1 MSMINHDVNS
11 QSRTTIHTDST
22 PTPSTILA
30 DALFTGGDNNASWWK
45 DADKLKLIMACAG
58 GDEIGLKSLHEAE
71 ARAASERAS
80 LLSKKMDAET
90 QAAANFKAN
99 QAVLTMADIT
109 ATVASVD
116 KDAYEKAC
124 QRKWGTCVPT
134 PASSAFA
141 ALGSLHISPRNK
153 NNNIGTSTWS

>member
-1 MSMINHDVNS
+1 MSLINDVNLTL
-11 QSRTTIHTDST
+11 QITTLIPSS
-22 PTPSTILA
+22 STILA
-30 DALFTGGDNNASWWK
+30 DALSIGGDNNASWWK

-58 GDEIGLKSLHEAE
+58 GDEVGLKALHEAE

-90 QAAANFKAN
+90 QAAANLKAN

-141 ALGSLHISPRNK
+141 ALGSLHIAPRNK